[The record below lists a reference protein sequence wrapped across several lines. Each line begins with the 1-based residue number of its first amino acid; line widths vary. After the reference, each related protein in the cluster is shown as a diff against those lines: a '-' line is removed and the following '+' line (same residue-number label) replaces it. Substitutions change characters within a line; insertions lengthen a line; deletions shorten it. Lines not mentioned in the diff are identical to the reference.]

1 MFLSCP
7 EKVIKLPN
15 DKWEEYIP
23 RRPQHNEDDN
33 ISEDGNDT
41 DEEAEK
47 SVQEV
52 RRHAE
57 EEDNVSQGAQQ
68 QQLWLDTEEDSDCSL
83 FGADAYGDILPETQ
97 SPKTD
102 TQLSIITVFDPDETQ
117 VPGKLLTNCM
127 WKKWKGNEFVLLLC
141 AWIPSNTI
149 IMIFGILTCYV
160 SGNYNRMH

>member
-1 MFLSCP
+1 LGCTPPSGGLECDFSLLKDIVKPKWASLGQGFVEVEMMLKLNKHMFLSCP

-68 QQLWLDTEEDSDCSL
+68 QQL
-83 FGADAYGDILPETQ
+83 
-97 SPKTD
+97 
-102 TQLSIITVFDPDETQ
+102 
-117 VPGKLLTNCM
+117 
-127 WKKWKGNEFVLLLC
+127 
-141 AWIPSNTI
+141 
-149 IMIFGILTCYV
+149 
-160 SGNYNRMH
+160 